1 MSQRNKTLLVV
12 GGVAVI
18 VVLLMWSSDNGGNPN
33 TSGSPSPSDSMMGSV
48 SPTPTGSVSAV
59 RAQYDALVKEYEGK
73 RIQFDINCQAIPNS
87 LTFKNGTKVMFDNR
101 SGDKRTFSLNGKVY
115 NILGYGWQLV
125 TLSSKTLPYTYVI
138 DCGSAQNVG
147 TITIQK

>member
-18 VVLLMWSSDNGGNPN
+18 VVLLMWSSNKGGNPDA
-33 TSGSPSPSDSMMGSV
+33 SGSPSPSSAAGRASPTPGGSV
-48 SPTPTGSVSAV
+48 SSV
-59 RAQYDALVKEYEGK
+59 RAQYNALVKEYEGK
-73 RIQFDINCQAIPNS
+73 RIQFDMNCQAIPNA
-87 LTFKNGTKVMFDNR
+87 LTFKNGTRVMFDNR

-115 NILGYGWQLV
+115 NILGYGWQLI
-125 TLSSKTLPYTYVI
+125 TLSSSKLPMTYVI

>member
-18 VVLLMWSSDNGGNPN
+18 VALLMWSSDSGSNPDA
-33 TSGSPSPSDSMMGSV
+33 SGSPSPSGSANSSG
-48 SPTPTGSVSAV
+48 SPTPGGSVSAV

-73 RIQFDINCQAIPNS
+73 RIQFDMNCQAIPNS

-115 NILGYGWQLV
+115 NILGYGWQLI
-125 TLSSKTLPYTYVI
+125 TLSSSKLPMTYVI

>member
-18 VVLLMWSSDNGGNPN
+18 VALLMWSSDRGSNPDA
-33 TSGSPSPSDSMMGSV
+33 SPSPSGSANGSA
-48 SPTPTGSVSAV
+48 SPTPGGSVNSV
-59 RAQYDALVKEYEGK
+59 RAQYDALVKEYEGR
-73 RIQFDINCQAIPNS
+73 RIQFDMNCQAIPNA
-87 LTFKNGTKVMFDNR
+87 LTFKTGTKVMFDNR

-115 NILGYGWQLV
+115 NILGYGWQLI
-125 TLSSKTLPYTYVI
+125 TLSSSKLPMTYTI